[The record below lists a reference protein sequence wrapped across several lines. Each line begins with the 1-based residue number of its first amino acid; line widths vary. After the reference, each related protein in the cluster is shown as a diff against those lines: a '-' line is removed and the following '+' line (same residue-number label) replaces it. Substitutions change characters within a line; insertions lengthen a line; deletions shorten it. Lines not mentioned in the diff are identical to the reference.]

1 MRHSYIIFAL
11 FIISLASC
19 NNNNSTTTA
28 SSNDSTKTQSKVN
41 TQPVQ
46 SKLNEAGTGKLMLL
60 INSYYTLKNALVA
73 GKGDSANI
81 SAAQLVTTTDSLKS
95 FLYNNYSKDDTV
107 TVYDKLHTFLDT
119 IISQAKIIAATSDA
133 TCERQRLP
141 FGTLSSAMY
150 GLLKNVDLKNARVY
164 QEYCPMA
171 YNEKGAHWLSD
182 DSDIK
187 NPYFGKKMLECG
199 EVTDVIK

>member
-1 MRHSYIIFAL
+1 MRHIYIVFTCFL
-11 FIISLASC
+11 LGVTGC
-19 NNNNSTTTA
+19 NNSNTTTTTTTT
-28 SSNDSTKTQSKVN
+28 DSTKTQSKVN
-41 TQPVQ
+41 IQPVQ
-46 SKLNEAGTGKLMLL
+46 SKLNETGTRKLMTV
-60 INSYYTLKNALVA
+60 INNYYTLKNALVA
-73 GKGDSANI
+73 GKGDSATAA
-81 SAAQLVTTTDSLKS
+81 AAQLLTITDSLQA
-95 FLYNNYSKDDTV
+95 FLQKDTTSPV
-107 TVYDKLHTFLDT
+107 TFKPFLDT
-119 IISQAKIIAATSDA
+119 IINQARIIAATNDA

>member
-1 MRHSYIIFAL
+1 MRHSYIIFAC
-11 FIISLASC
+11 FIFTMASC

-60 INSYYTLKNALVA
+60 INNYYTLKNALVA
-73 GKGDSANI
+73 GKGDSAN
-81 SAAQLVTTTDSLKS
+81 AAATQLVNITDSLQA
-95 FLYNNYSKDDTV
+95 FLQKDSASPIAV
-107 TVYDKLHTFLDT
+107 KPFLDT
-119 IISQAKIIAATSDA
+119 IINQARIIAATSDA

>member
-1 MRHSYIIFAL
+1 MRHTYIIFTFFL
-11 FIISLASC
+11 FGIIGC
-19 NNNNSTTTA
+19 NNSSTTTTTTTTTT
-28 SSNDSTKTQSKVN
+28 DSVKTQSKVN

-46 SKLNEAGTGKLMLL
+46 SKLNETGTQKLMAV
-60 INSYYTLKNALVA
+60 ITNYYTLKNALVA
-73 GKGDSANI
+73 SKGDNAN
-81 SAAQLVTTTDSLKS
+81 AAATQLATITDSLQA
-95 FLYNNYSKDDTV
+95 FLQKDAAAPV
-107 TVYDKLHTFLDT
+107 TIKPFLDT
-119 IISQAKIIAATSDA
+119 IINQSKIIAATKDES
-133 TCERQRLP
+133 CERQRLA

-164 QEYCPMA
+164 QEYSPMA
-171 YNEKGAHWLSD
+171 FNEKGAHWLSD